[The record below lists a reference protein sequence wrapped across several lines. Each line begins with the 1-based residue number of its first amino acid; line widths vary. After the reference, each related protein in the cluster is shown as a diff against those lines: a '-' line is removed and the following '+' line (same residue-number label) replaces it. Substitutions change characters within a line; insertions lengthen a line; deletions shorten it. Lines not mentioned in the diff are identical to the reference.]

1 MKKFKKLTFNIIYN
15 TLKVSKNKNS
25 VKLLSLFS
33 FFESIIFPI
42 PPDIFLIPIVLAKK
56 IDGCL

>member
-1 MKKFKKLTFNIIYN
+1 MKKFKNLIFKIIDD

-33 FFESIIFPI
+33 FLESIIFPI

-56 IDGCL
+56 K